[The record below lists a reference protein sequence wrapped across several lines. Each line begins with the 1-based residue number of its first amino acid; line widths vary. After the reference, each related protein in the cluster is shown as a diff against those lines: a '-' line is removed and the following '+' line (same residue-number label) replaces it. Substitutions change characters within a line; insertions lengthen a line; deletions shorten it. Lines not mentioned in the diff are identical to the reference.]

1 MNPEE
6 ADAAIE
12 AWHQCVR
19 EGTEYARLSGPEG
32 TLFPACIDLL
42 HLRKLRFRLVY
53 IVRLLSLGIDGT
65 RLRQQRYELPTKL
78 PTMVNPWPGVHAM
91 GSTVSLVPPYCPSEI
106 L

>member
-19 EGTEYARLSGPEG
+19 EGTAYARLSGPEG
-32 TLFPACIDLL
+32 TPFPACIDLL

-53 IVRLLSLGIDGT
+53 IVRLLSLAIDGT

>member
-6 ADAAIE
+6 ADAAKE

-19 EGTEYARLSGPEG
+19 EGTAYARLSRPEG

-53 IVRLLSLGIDGT
+53 IVRLLCLVIDGVYVGKGT
-65 RLRQQRYELPTKL
+65 NSRRNSLR
-78 PTMVNPWPGVHAM
+78 W
-91 GSTVSLVPPYCPSEI
+91 
-106 L
+106 